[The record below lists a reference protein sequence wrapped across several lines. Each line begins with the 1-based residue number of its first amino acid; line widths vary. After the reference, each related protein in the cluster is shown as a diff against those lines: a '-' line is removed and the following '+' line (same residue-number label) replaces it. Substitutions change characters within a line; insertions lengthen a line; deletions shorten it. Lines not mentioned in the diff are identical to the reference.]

1 MKQRCVSKQFMVI
14 NDKVKVDARVFISN
28 ISNNQSRGESKTA
41 ERQKERRESV
51 LDRAQLEV
59 KDSIDN
65 KIDCWRETFGMNMC
79 DQLASRSRCCSHNS
93 HFLY

>member
-1 MKQRCVSKQFMVI
+1 MVI
-14 NDKVKVDARVFISN
+14 NDKLKVDARVFISN

-41 ERQKERRESV
+41 ETQKERESV
-51 LDRAQLEV
+51 RDRAQLEV

-79 DQLASRSRCCSHNS
+79 DQLARRSRCYSHNS